1 MLPADE
7 SGQPDRGGLA
17 DPPGPTPGFMA
28 LLRFRSPDVAGLMA
42 ALRESVAVLAAKE
55 GFRSAEICRAIDD
68 PELVVLHMGWDTVGS
83 YRRALSAYDV
93 KVAVVPVISQAI
105 DEPTAFE
112 ALHVRDA
119 RGAADAPGALAADA
133 GTVRLGHASAD
144 VVPPAPS

>member
-1 MLPADE
+1 MLPAEDV
-7 SGQPDRGGLA
+7 
-17 DPPGPTPGFMA
+17 GPTPGFMA

-93 KVAVVPVISQAI
+93 KVAVVPVISQAL

-112 ALHVRDA
+112 VLHVRDA
-119 RGAADAPGALAADA
+119 SGAADASGALAADA
-133 GTVRLGHASAD
+133 GTVSLGSASAD

>member
-7 SGQPDRGGLA
+7 AGQPDRGGLA
-17 DPPGPTPGFMA
+17 DPAGPTPGFMA
-28 LLRFRSPDVAGLMA
+28 LLRFRSPDVARLMVT
-42 ALRESVAVLAAKE
+42 LRESVAVLATKE
-55 GFRSAEICRAIDD
+55 GFRSAEVCRAVDD

-133 GTVRLGHASAD
+133 GTVRLGQASAD